1 MKGIIARR
9 LVGGSRRNKDIK
21 VHRIQ
26 SALERTLSVAISPV
40 SALQDA
46 AAAWAALEVSRCF
59 HADTETSGS
68 ELQSLKRDLH
78 WSLIGGFRAPCQCS
92 TIRWIPESI
101 QKLQKLQKYPELLRL
116 LIQAIFAGY
125 KFACTC
131 AATERTGHSTSANFE

>member
-46 AAAWAALEVSRCF
+46 AAAWA
-59 HADTETSGS
+59 DTETSGS

-78 WSLIGGFRAPCQCS
+78 WSLIGGFRAPC
-92 TIRWIPESI
+92 
-101 QKLQKLQKYPELLRL
+101 
-116 LIQAIFAGY
+116 
-125 KFACTC
+125 
-131 AATERTGHSTSANFE
+131 